1 MDALLRAGRYSLAA
15 SHLTQAFL
23 KDNRRN
29 DVANRLAYAQIR
41 LSRYT
46 DALSTLTQLK
56 KYGTLDA
63 YGDATLAVL
72 MAEAGNVLASDDAIK
87 EAILS
92 DADAPIVSTAQA
104 YIALKFVRSRV
115 ANLNSMGLNYDD
127 LTGKDTPAKIEARNT
142 LSQILKQL
150 AKDQGQRSEVNYY
163 LCALNNKLENYDT
176 ARKYFEQAVLNEP
189 TNYDAYIEQGNKS
202 IVISQ
207 RTKMSKE
214 DSGFLYENARA
225 MFAAALQAR
234 PSSAAALTGLSLVAN
249 YEGKPDEAVK
259 WGDAA
264 THSEPD
270 FAPGY
275 VALCSAYTLAE
286 SSATSSAVQIRA
298 QGNKLTSNSE
308 RADNEQKARQVEARA
323 GEYSRLGRAALNK
336 AQKLDTKIYG
346 AELTKVNAAWR
357 YFNVGGR
364 VPVLPMPN

>member
-1 MDALLRAGRYSLAA
+1 MLS
-15 SHLTQAFL
+15 QAFL
-23 KDNRRN
+23 KDNRRT

-46 DALSTLTQLK
+46 EALSTLTQLK

-63 YGDATLAVL
+63 YSDATLAVL
-72 MAEAGNVLASDDAIK
+72 MAEAGNVQASDDAIK
-87 EAILS
+87 EAILN

-115 ANLNSMGLNYDD
+115 ATLNTMGLNYDD
-127 LTGKDTPAKIEARNT
+127 LSGKDTAGKIEARNT

-150 AKDQGQRSEVNYY
+150 TKDQGQRTEVNYY
-163 LCALNNKLENYDT
+163 LCALNNKLENYDQ
-176 ARKYFEQAVLNEP
+176 ARKYFEQAVLTEP

-214 DSGFLYENARA
+214 DANFLYENART

-249 YEGKPDEAVK
+249 YEGKSDEAVK
-259 WGDAA
+259 WADAA
-264 THSEPD
+264 VHAEPT
-270 FAPGY
+270 FAPGF
-275 VALCSAYTLAE
+275 VALSSAFTLAE
-286 SSATSSAVQIRA
+286 SVATSTAVQIRA
-298 QGNKLTSNSE
+298 QGNKLTASAE
-308 RADNEQKARQVEARA
+308 RADNEQKARQVESKASEYAHEAR
-323 GEYSRLGRAALNK
+323 LALDK
-336 AQKLDTKIYG
+336 AQTLDSKISG
-346 AELTKVNAAWR
+346 SELTKVNAAWR